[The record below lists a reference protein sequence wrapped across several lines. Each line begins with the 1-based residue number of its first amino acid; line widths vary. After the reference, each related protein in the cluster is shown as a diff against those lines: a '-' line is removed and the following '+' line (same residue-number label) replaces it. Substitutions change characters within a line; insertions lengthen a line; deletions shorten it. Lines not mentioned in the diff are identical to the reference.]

1 MEFVQKFFKPVSL
14 SSIKE
19 VDIAAST
26 DAPIESPKITDVQPL
41 PSDTLNSAPEEPKVT
56 EPVKVETTEE
66 VLEVDEEKIQE
77 EEAVVAETLK
87 DAQPD
92 PRFIAL
98 DQLNTHEK
106 EGKINGLILKKLF
119 KVVIDDTLYEISCVM
134 DYVEYLKEQIKRLEL
149 IQSYQR
155 KADNSNKEKTKDYYH
170 EGMTLLFQQGE
181 NMENY
186 SQILEEYKTALKVRE
201 NVIDQLYNEIKI
213 IKKLKI

>member
-1 MEFVQKFFKPVSL
+1 M
-14 SSIKE
+14 
-19 VDIAAST
+19 
-26 DAPIESPKITDVQPL
+26 
-41 PSDTLNSAPEEPKVT
+41 
-56 EPVKVETTEE
+56 
-66 VLEVDEEKIQE
+66 
-77 EEAVVAETLK
+77 
-87 DAQPD
+87 
-92 PRFIAL
+92 
-98 DQLNTHEK
+98 
-106 EGKINGLILKKLF
+106 ILKKLF

>member
-1 MEFVQKFFKPVSL
+1 
-14 SSIKE
+14 
-19 VDIAAST
+19 
-26 DAPIESPKITDVQPL
+26 
-41 PSDTLNSAPEEPKVT
+41 
-56 EPVKVETTEE
+56 
-66 VLEVDEEKIQE
+66 
-77 EEAVVAETLK
+77 
-87 DAQPD
+87 
-92 PRFIAL
+92 
-98 DQLNTHEK
+98 
-106 EGKINGLILKKLF
+106 
-119 KVVIDDTLYEISCVM
+119 M

-213 IKKLKI
+213 IKKFKWRTNEEIIYYAKKNTNCYVCYVHFYGITSYSSSLSPIYKRI

>member
-1 MEFVQKFFKPVSL
+1 MKK
-14 SSIKE
+14 KE
-19 VDIAAST
+19 
-26 DAPIESPKITDVQPL
+26 KL
-41 PSDTLNSAPEEPKVT
+41 
-56 EPVKVETTEE
+56 
-66 VLEVDEEKIQE
+66 
-77 EEAVVAETLK
+77 
-87 DAQPD
+87 
-92 PRFIAL
+92 
-98 DQLNTHEK
+98 
-106 EGKINGLILKKLF
+106 NGLILKKLF